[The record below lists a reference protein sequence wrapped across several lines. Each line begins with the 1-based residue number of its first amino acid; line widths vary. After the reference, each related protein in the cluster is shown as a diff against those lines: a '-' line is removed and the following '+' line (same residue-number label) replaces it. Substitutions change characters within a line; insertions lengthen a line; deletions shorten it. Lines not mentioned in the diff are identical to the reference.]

1 MAKLDCCRK
10 FYFLVKILYSH
21 IRCNIKTKFIPRMP
35 KTDSRDHI
43 SKPAEFLAPVADYFK
58 VLSEISRLQILSCL
72 KTGPMNVSE
81 IGEATGLGQANLSKH
96 LKMLTEAE
104 ILSRHPQGVAVYY
117 EIQDPMI
124 FELCELVCDRLYQR
138 MQQKAEKFKRLNT
151 FSTSAN

>member
-1 MAKLDCCRK
+1 
-10 FYFLVKILYSH
+10 
-21 IRCNIKTKFIPRMP
+21 MP
-35 KTDSRDHI
+35 KTDSHEKTAT
-43 SKPAEFLAPVADYFK
+43 SSEYLAPVADYFK

-72 KTGPMNVSE
+72 REGAMNVSE

-104 ILSRHPQGVAVYY
+104 ILSRKPQGVAVYY

-138 MQQKAEKFKRLNT
+138 MQQKAEKFKRLNA
-151 FSTSAN
+151 FSVSGK